1 MAQPRETSCNEPV
14 PMKTRKSIWGFIMLT
29 IMLGSASAQG
39 GDQCTAVFPFP
50 VQSHMTPGLLGMNN
64 ESKITSLSVGTNYP
78 FLGKSIQPNANCNNG
93 GYRNGGT
100 WVSNCSISGTLASPL
115 KNVDFINDPDNFPTN
130 SESFPAYGSQNDLL
144 CDGAIF
150 PVAGDYRNASWG
162 GNNCV
167 ATLTSGQTYRFDTLS
182 LVEGA
187 VLNLNGA
194 TVYAKKLTIKN
205 DYNSGF
211 TGPGNLHVNELTVT
225 GNGKLDDTRVTV
237 YSSLEVSGNGNTG
250 GPFSSRVTSKTSS
263 WMLRPATS
271 GCSWLLGIGPSE
283 TWG

>member
-1 MAQPRETSCNEPV
+1 
-14 PMKTRKSIWGFIMLT
+14 
-29 IMLGSASAQG
+29 
-39 GDQCTAVFPFP
+39 
-50 VQSHMTPGLLGMNN
+50 MTPGLLGMNN

-93 GYRNGGT
+93 GYWNGGT

-211 TGPGNLHVNELTVT
+211 TGPGNLHLKCERGLPPT
-225 GNGKLDDTRVTV
+225 
-237 YSSLEVSGNGNTG
+237 
-250 GPFSSRVTSKTSS
+250 
-263 WMLRPATS
+263 
-271 GCSWLLGIGPSE
+271 
-283 TWG
+283 